1 MIIFSFRS
9 ASRWSLCQV
18 GHQADTRW
26 QQHTPVWLPPS
37 CMKAEL
43 QHHIGVCREK
53 VKVSPRSY
61 LRAKTEKKS
70 VKARPEGSE
79 KMVRRCHLS
88 SLGLFLPNTVTS
100 WTTSLTKKNKVT
112 LWNPVKERK
121 EREEEEKKV
130 AGTAPISST
139 DVWSGNTQ
147 E

>member
-43 QHHIGVCREK
+43 QYHIGVCREK

-61 LRAKTEKKS
+61 LRAKMEKKVS
-70 VKARPEGSE
+70 RLGQKGV

-100 WTTSLTKKNKVT
+100 WTTPLTKKKQSDA
-112 LWNPVKERK
+112 LESSQRK
-121 EREEEEKKV
+121 EGKRRGGEKS
-130 AGTAPISST
+130 GRNSSHLFH
-139 DVWSGNTQ
+139 
-147 E
+147 